1 MGILDAGLPTLIR
14 QALQED
20 VGTGDVTSDATIE
33 SSHQSSGWM
42 IAKQDGVLSG
52 LTVAEAVFKK
62 VDPRIEMQV
71 AFTDR
76 SLLQTGDKICRISGP
91 TKSILSGERVALNFL
106 QHLSGIAT
114 RTAQFVEKVSNT
126 DVQILDTR
134 KTTPCMRRLEKT
146 AVVDGGGVNHRLG
159 LYDAVMIKDN
169 HVDAAGGIKAAI
181 SCLKRKFPHG
191 MDMPVIVEVRNLEEL
206 KEALIHEPDRVL
218 LDNFTSPRVKEAVKV
233 VHQAEIKKT
242 VEIEVS
248 GGITLETVASF
259 ALPGVNYISV
269 GSLTHSAPAFDISL
283 NFDRR
288 V

>member
-1 MGILDAGLPTLIR
+1 MGISDAGLPTLIR

-20 VGTGDVTSDATIE
+20 IGTGDVTSDATIE
-33 SSHQSSGWM
+33 SNHQSSGWM
-42 IAKQDGVLSG
+42 IAKQNGVLSG
-52 LTVAEAVFKK
+52 LIVAEAVFKK
-62 VDPRIEMQV
+62 VDPLIEMQV

-76 SLLQTGDKICRISGP
+76 SLLQIGDKICRVSGS

-114 RTAQFVEKVSNT
+114 RTAQFVEKVSGT
-126 DVQILDTR
+126 GVQILDTR

-169 HVDAAGGIKAAI
+169 HIDAAGGIEAAI
-181 SCLKRKFPHG
+181 ACLKRKFPRG
-191 MDMPVIVEVRNLEEL
+191 MDLPVIVEVRNLEEL
-206 KEALIHEPDRVL
+206 NEALLHKPDRVL
-218 LDNFTSPRVKEAVKV
+218 LDNFTPARVEEAVKV
-233 VHQAEIKKT
+233 ICLAETPI
-242 VEIEVS
+242 EIEVS

-259 ALPGVNYISV
+259 ALPGVNSISV
-269 GSLTHSAPAFDISL
+269 GSLTHSAPALDISL
-283 NFDRR
+283 NLDSG